1 MRKRTVLEAAFR
13 LEIDVR
19 TVMGDRMHA
28 LNLGISQMQM
38 RALRAIW
45 SAHNVTSQYIAS
57 TLKRDKAQVTRL
69 VNELVEQGLVEREP
83 NPEDMR
89 SKLLRLTEAGNHIFR
104 QIEEIQQEV
113 YSEMVKGIDESD
125 LQTFFKV
132 SDQLSENIRQME

>member
-13 LEIDVR
+13 LEIDMR
-19 TVMGDRMHA
+19 TATGERMHA

-45 SAHNVTSQYIAS
+45 STDDMTSQYIAS

-104 QIEEIQQEV
+104 QIEEVQREV
-113 YSEMVKGIDESD
+113 YSEMVNGIDESD

>member
-1 MRKRTVLEAAFR
+1 MRKRTILEAAFR

-19 TVMGDRMHA
+19 TVMGDRMHS

-45 SAHNVTSQYIAS
+45 SSHDVTSQYIAS

-69 VNELVEQGLVEREP
+69 INELVEQGLVEREP

-104 QIEEIQQEV
+104 QIEEVQQEV